1 MQYTPHGLRLD
12 ANKKLSCSR
21 SCCFIA
27 QEQTRGG
34 FSKALNACD
43 LESILNSLL
52 CCTPRHL
59 SNVAVPQG
67 VSKHTEVINQ
77 GIPSLDAGLQ
87 LRSLSFFNA
96 SNRPIVAE
104 QATRTK
110 PTMTPGDGPSAPPAR
125 RSSWDGRYMISYE
138 RAFRCDGDVLR
149 TVGDWTMLCTGQTL
163 TRILLCPMSSPG
175 WTVACRQAEE
185 QPGCRTSSSCFRYVE
200 RLVKSPL
207 SRKLATHR
215 RER

>member
-163 TRILLCPMSSPG
+163 TRILLCPM
-175 WTVACRQAEE
+175 E
-185 QPGCRTSSSCFRYVE
+185 Q
-200 RLVKSPL
+200 KSNLGVGPQVRVSDTL
-207 SRKLATHR
+207 RGL
-215 RER
+215 